1 MQPSSAPFTH
11 PSFFAF
17 YVRDLTIWQQWRQ
30 CKRLKNWLT
39 VLSNSFAIIQT
50 RSVLKVGKLSLELKR
65 EDRVRT
71 QKDTVRSIPFT
82 FERELKIWSFV
93 VVVVQGRQQ
102 NWQKSVMRD
111 AYTEL
116 LLLFVCFYFWRSCC
130 CCRRSFVTSLTNK
143 IISWERV
150 CYQFCVHE
158 LKRSFR
164 ENKKCLNGS
173 LLASFNQRI
182 QRNSNFD
189 FHTSHGAGCYPPHL
203 KKILLI
209 KCFP

>member
-1 MQPSSAPFTH
+1 MTPLKTSEKLTYRPFKL
-11 PSFFAF
+11 F
-17 YVRDLTIWQQWRQ
+17 RDY
-30 CKRLKNWLT
+30 
-39 VLSNSFAIIQT
+39 SNSI
-50 RSVLKVGKLSLELKR
+50 SLLKVGKLSFELKR
-65 EDRVRT
+65 KDRFQT

-111 AYTEL
+111 ACTEL
-116 LLLFVCFYFWRSCC
+116 LLLFVCFYFWRSRCC
-130 CCRRSFVTSLTNK
+130 RRRSFVTSLTNK

-164 ENKKCLNGS
+164 ENKKCLNCS
-173 LLASFNQRI
+173 LLASFIQRI
-182 QRNSNFD
+182 QSNSNFD
-189 FHTSHGAGCYPPHL
+189 FHISHGAGCHPHIL

-209 KCFP
+209 KYFP

>member
-1 MQPSSAPFTH
+1 MTPLKTSEKLTYRPFKL
-11 PSFFAF
+11 F
-17 YVRDLTIWQQWRQ
+17 RDCSDSISL
-30 CKRLKNWLT
+30 
-39 VLSNSFAIIQT
+39 
-50 RSVLKVGKLSLELKR
+50 LKVGKLSLELKR

-82 FERELKIWSFV
+82 FERGLNIWLFLA
-93 VVVVQGRQQ
+93 VVVQGRKQ

-116 LLLFVCFYFWRSCC
+116 LLFFFCFYFWRSR
-130 CCRRSFVTSLTNK
+130 CRRRRGFVRSLTNK

-173 LLASFNQRI
+173 LLASFNRRI
-182 QRNSNFD
+182 QSNSNFD
-189 FHTSHGAGCYPPHL
+189 FHTSHGVGCHPPHL

-209 KCFP
+209 KYLP

>member
-1 MQPSSAPFTH
+1 MTPVKTSEKLTYRPFKL
-11 PSFFAF
+11 F
-17 YVRDLTIWQQWRQ
+17 RDY
-30 CKRLKNWLT
+30 
-39 VLSNSFAIIQT
+39 SNSI
-50 RSVLKVGKLSLELKR
+50 SLLKVGKLSLERKR
-65 EDRVRT
+65 KDRFRT
-71 QKDTVRSIPFT
+71 QKDTVRSILFT

-116 LLLFVCFYFWRSCC
+116 LLLFVCFYFWRSRCRR
-130 CCRRSFVTSLTNK
+130 RRSFVRSLTNK

-189 FHTSHGAGCYPPHL
+189 FHTSHGASCHPPHL

>member
-1 MQPSSAPFTH
+1 M
-11 PSFFAF
+11 
-17 YVRDLTIWQQWRQ
+17 
-30 CKRLKNWLT
+30 
-39 VLSNSFAIIQT
+39 
-50 RSVLKVGKLSLELKR
+50 ELKR

-116 LLLFVCFYFWRSCC
+116 LLLFVCFYFWRSRCRRRR
-130 CCRRSFVTSLTNK
+130 RRSFVRSLTNK

-173 LLASFNQRI
+173 LLASFIQRI
-182 QRNSNFD
+182 QSNSNFD
-189 FHTSHGAGCYPPHL
+189 FHTSHGAGCHPPIL

-209 KCFP
+209 TYFP